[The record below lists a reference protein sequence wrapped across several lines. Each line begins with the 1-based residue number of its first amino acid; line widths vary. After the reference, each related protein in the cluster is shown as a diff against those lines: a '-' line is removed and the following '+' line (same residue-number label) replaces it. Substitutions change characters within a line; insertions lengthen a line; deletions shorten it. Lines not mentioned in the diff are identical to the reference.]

1 MLEPLQTFRE
11 GKTWDTPPDVWHL
24 SFQDGTLV
32 VRGASASALPA
43 GFQDDDRIGAPRGP
57 GWLYQ
62 ETVLSAL
69 SVGQEYED
77 RARSWENLNALQHL
91 AQRTA
96 RPYQR
101 EAVDAWHAAGRRG
114 AVVLPTGSGKTYVAE
129 LAIAEVQRPT
139 LVCAPTLDLVG
150 QWHDRLR
157 AAFGADVGVLGGG
170 HHEVRDLTVSTYD
183 SAWRHIGRYGDRF
196 GMLVFDEVH
205 HLPAPGY
212 RAIAASALAPFRLG
226 LTATWERDDG
236 EEQNL
241 SEILGPV
248 VFRRTIPELSGE
260 FLADYETVRLTVH
273 LSPEELDRYTALR
286 QVYLSFVG
294 RNRIPIRS
302 RNGWQVFLR
311 YAARSREGRAA
322 HKAWMAARRI
332 QHGTE
337 QKLDLLGTLLQEEHG
352 RRTIIFT
359 HDNATA
365 YRVSR
370 EFLVPCISH
379 QTEVKER
386 RAYLRAFEAGSLPV
400 LVTSRVLNEGVD
412 LPAAEVAIVLSGTG
426 TVREHVQRLGRILRP
441 GVGKQAVLYEL
452 VAAGTAEVRTSARRR
467 EHDAYQR

>member
-1 MLEPLQTFRE
+1 MWTL
-11 GKTWDTPPDVWHL
+11 DY
-24 SFQDGTLV
+24 QDGTLV
-32 VRGASASALPA
+32 VRGAEPSELPP
-43 GFQDDDRIGAPRGP
+43 GFQQDDRVRAARGP

-62 ETVLSAL
+62 ETVLRAL
-69 SVGQEYED
+69 SSNIDYTDG
-77 RARSWENLNALQHL
+77 ARSWTSLKSIQHL
-91 AQRTA
+91 AERTA

-101 EAVDAWHAAGRRG
+101 DAVDAWHQAGRRG

-129 LAIAEVQRPT
+129 LAIAETQRPT
-139 LVCAPTLDLVG
+139 LICAPTLDLVG

-157 AAFGADVGVLGGG
+157 SAFGADVGVLGGG

-183 SAWRHIGRYGDRF
+183 SAWRHIGRYGNRF
-196 GMLVFDEVH
+196 GLLVFDEVH

-212 RAIAASALAPFRLG
+212 RSIAEGALAPFRLG

-236 EEQNL
+236 EEQSL
-241 SEILGPV
+241 AEVLGPV
-248 VFRRTIPELSGE
+248 VFRRSIPELSGR

-273 LSPEELDRYTALR
+273 LSPEERERYAELR

-322 HKAWMAARRI
+322 HKAWLAARRI
-332 QHGTE
+332 QHGTD
-337 QKLDLLGTLLQEEHG
+337 QKLDLLGTLLQEEWG

-379 QTEVKER
+379 QTDVKER
-386 RAYLRAFEAGSLPV
+386 RAYLRAFEAGTLPV

-412 LPAAEVAIVLSGTG
+412 LPAAEVAVVLSGTG

-441 GVGKQAVLYEL
+441 GEGKHAVLYEL

>member
-1 MLEPLQTFRE
+1 MWNLRY
-11 GKTWDTPPDVWHL
+11 H
-24 SFQDGTLV
+24 DGTLV
-32 VRGASASALPA
+32 VRGASAAELPP
-43 GFQDDDRIGAPRGP
+43 GFRDDDRIGAPRGP

-62 ETVLSAL
+62 ETRLQAL
-69 SVGQEYED
+69 TEEREFDDQA
-77 RARSWENLNALQHL
+77 RAWEPLNGLQHI
-91 AQRTA
+91 AERTA
-96 RPYQR
+96 RAYQR
-101 EAVDAWHAAGRRG
+101 GAVDAWHAAGRRG

-129 LAIAEVQRPT
+129 LAIAEVKRPT
-139 LVCAPTLDLVG
+139 LICAPTLDLVG
-150 QWHDRLR
+150 QWHDRLQ
-157 AAFGADVGVLGGG
+157 AAFGIDIGVLGGG

-196 GMLVFDEVH
+196 GLLVFDEVH

-212 RAIAASALAPFRLG
+212 RSIAEASLAPFRLG

-236 EEQNL
+236 EEENL
-241 SEILGPV
+241 AEVLGPV
-248 VFRRTIPELSGE
+248 VFRRSIPELAGS
-260 FLADYETVRLTVH
+260 FLAEYETVRLTVH
-273 LSPEELDRYTALR
+273 LRPEELRRYKELR

-311 YAARSREGRAA
+311 YASRSREGRAA
-322 HKAWMAARRI
+322 HKAWLAARRI

-337 QKLDLLGTLLQEEHG
+337 QKLDLLGTLLHEERG
-352 RRTIIFT
+352 RRTIVFT

-379 QTEVKER
+379 QTDVKER
-386 RAYLRAFEAGSLPV
+386 RAYLKAFEDGTLPV
-400 LVTSRVLNEGVD
+400 IVTSRVLNEGVD

-441 GVGKQAVLYEL
+441 GEGKQAVLYEL

-467 EHDAYQR
+467 EHDAYQQ